1 MDGDAPPAA
10 EQDQLDDADLQ
21 PSGHLRSACGIWVVS
36 AIIALVPLAIIAEVS
51 YPHPQMR
58 DVVTVLAAG
67 ALPGL
72 YFGLTA
78 RGPHGRTWPMAL
90 LPVLSKFSATVMISL
105 ALAAIGEAGE
115 FGLLIAVPALAVALP
130 IGIGTSLLRR
140 GWLLGVLPL
149 LTYVALGVICL
160 RWHFS
165 LDFDNTAIHGVGAAA
180 LAVACAAAILAV
192 AELRLRHPDRAV
204 PATGGS

>member
-1 MDGDAPPAA
+1 LTGGDALPAA
-10 EQDQLDDADLQ
+10 GQDQLDDAGLQ
-21 PSGHLRSACGIWVVS
+21 SCGHLGSACGIWIVS
-36 AIIALVPLAIIAEVS
+36 AIIAVVPLAIIAEVS
-51 YPHPQMR
+51 YPYPQMH

-105 ALAAIGEAGE
+105 ALAAIGEVGA
-115 FGLLIAVPALAVALP
+115 
-130 IGIGTSLLRR
+130 
-140 GWLLGVLPL
+140 
-149 LTYVALGVICL
+149 YGVIM
-160 RWHFS
+160 
-165 LDFDNTAIHGVGAAA
+165 A
-180 LAVACAAAILAV
+180 AAAILSV
-192 AELRLRHPDRAV
+192 AEIRLRRPRRAV